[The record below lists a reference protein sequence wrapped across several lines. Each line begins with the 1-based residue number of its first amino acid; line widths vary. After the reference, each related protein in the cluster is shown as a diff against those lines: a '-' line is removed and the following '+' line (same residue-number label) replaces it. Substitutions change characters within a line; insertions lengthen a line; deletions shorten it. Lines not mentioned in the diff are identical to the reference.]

1 MEGPRAARV
10 EEVLGLF
17 DFEAYG
23 GEGRIDYILGAEPGG
38 GVYVVGHCDDP
49 LQARYMDYYKMGEGP
64 YYLFY
69 RPYHLCHIETPRA
82 IARAALHDRG
92 VMIPGKERP
101 TEVFAYAKRDLA
113 EGEKVRHAI
122 GGAEFY
128 GLVET
133 REGASAAA
141 QVPIALLEAEAGRL
155 PVVRRPLVKDAPLTW
170 DDIDIPESYL
180 TTLAAEQARL

>member
-1 MEGPRAARV
+1 MAWRTFSPS
-10 EEVLGLF
+10 
-17 DFEAYG
+17 
-23 GEGRIDYILGAEPGG
+23 
-38 GVYVVGHCDDP
+38 
-49 LQARYMDYYKMGEGP
+49 
-64 YYLFY
+64 
-69 RPYHLCHIETPRA
+69 
-82 IARAALHDRG
+82 
-92 VMIPGKERP
+92 
-101 TEVFAYAKRDLA
+101 YAKRDLA